1 VPKCWSIEA
10 PLLRNFTAYEWMLA
24 IIDPTLQLQ
33 PLKKMCMDVQMAKSR
48 QGGAAKE
55 LKT

>member
-1 VPKCWSIEA
+1 VPKRWSVEA
-10 PLLRNFTAYEWMLA
+10 PLLRNFATHKGVLA

-33 PLKKMCMDVQMAKSR
+33 PLKERCTHVQIAKSR
-48 QGGAAKE
+48 QRGAEQE

>member
-1 VPKCWSIEA
+1 V
-10 PLLRNFTAYEWMLA
+10 PLLRNFTAYEEVLA

-33 PLKKMCMDVQMAKSR
+33 PLKERCTNVQIAKSR
-48 QGGAAKE
+48 QRGAAKE